1 MSEKIKK
8 QYGVWLNSNH
18 AIVVGRENEGNGD
31 FKILGEESTDSTSSN
46 SNENTGNNAERGAQ
60 LKLFKNITS
69 HMQNVD
75 ELHITGTGVA
85 QEQFMRY
92 LSETPQYKKTVT
104 VKSTSNE
111 MSNESLVEFIA
122 GQFEKG

>member
-8 QYGVWLNSNH
+8 QFGVWINSNH
-18 AIVVGRENEGNGD
+18 AIVVGRKPDGD
-31 FKILGEESTDSTSSN
+31 GKFEVLGKETSEESHSN

-60 LKLFKNITS
+60 LKLFKNITA

-85 QEQFMRY
+85 QEQFMHY
-92 LSETPQYKKTVT
+92 LSETPQYKNTVT
-104 VKSTSNE
+104 INSTSNE
-111 MSNESLVEFIA
+111 MSSESLVEFIT
-122 GQFEKG
+122 GKFK

>member
-8 QYGVWLNSNH
+8 QFGVWLNSNH

-31 FKILGEESTDSTSSN
+31 FAIVGEEFADSTSKN
-46 SNENTGNNAERGAQ
+46 SSENTGNNAERGSL
-60 LKLFKNITS
+60 LKLFKSITS

-85 QEQFMRY
+85 QEQFMHY

-111 MSNESLVEFIA
+111 MSKESLVEFIA
-122 GQFEKG
+122 AKF

>member
-8 QYGVWLNSNH
+8 QFGVWLNTNH
-18 AIVVGRENEGNGD
+18 AIIVGREEEENSD
-31 FKILGEESTDSTSSN
+31 FKIIGEEFSEGTHKN
-46 SNENTGNNAERGAQ
+46 SNENTGNNAVHNAQ

-85 QEQFMRY
+85 QEQFMHY
-92 LSETPQYKKTVT
+92 LSETPHYKKTVT
-104 VKSTSNE
+104 KLSTSNE
-111 MSNESLVEFIA
+111 MSKESLVEFIA
-122 GQFEKG
+122 GKFA

>member
-8 QYGVWLNSNH
+8 QFGVWLNTNH
-18 AIVVGRENEGNGD
+18 AIVVGRENEGDGD
-31 FKILGEESTDSTSSN
+31 FKILGEEFAEDSTIH

-85 QEQFMRY
+85 QEQFMHY

-111 MSNESLVEFIA
+111 MSKERLVEFIS
-122 GQFEKG
+122 GQFK

>member
-8 QYGVWLNSNH
+8 QFGVWLNSNH
-18 AIVVGRENEGNGD
+18 AIVVGRENDGSGD
-31 FKILGEESTDSTSSN
+31 FAILGEEFADGTSKNTS
-46 SNENTGNNAERGAQ
+46 ENTANNSERGAL
-60 LKLFKNITS
+60 LKLFKSITS

-85 QEQFMRY
+85 QEQFMHY

-111 MSNESLVEFIA
+111 MSKESLVEFIA
-122 GQFEKG
+122 AKF